1 MTINMGKSRECK
13 KGEEYIR
20 LIHLS
25 DIHIGKRVN
34 EFSML
39 EDQEYILKEI
49 LGIIDDE
56 QPDGI
61 IIAGDVYDKSV
72 PSEEAVKLAFAS
84 SLIDLS
90 GIHISPVY
98 DSAQMAMMGE
108 GLVIPYKLEDGKGQ
122 NRQGE
127 GEAGGVGILVI

>member
-1 MTINMGKSRECK
+1 M
-13 KGEEYIR
+13 
-20 LIHLS
+20 
-25 DIHIGKRVN
+25 
-34 EFSML
+34 
-39 EDQEYILKEI
+39 
-49 LGIIDDE
+49 
-56 QPDGI
+56 
-61 IIAGDVYDKSV
+61 

-127 GEAGGVGILVI
+127 GEAGGVGILAI

>member
-1 MTINMGKSRECK
+1 MGKSRECK
-13 KGEEYIR
+13 KWEEYIR

-61 IIAGDVYDKSV
+61 WWN
-72 PSEEAVKLAFAS
+72 FT
-84 SLIDLS
+84 
-90 GIHISPVY
+90 
-98 DSAQMAMMGE
+98 
-108 GLVIPYKLEDGKGQ
+108 
-122 NRQGE
+122 
-127 GEAGGVGILVI
+127 

>member
-1 MTINMGKSRECK
+1 MGKSRECK

-122 NRQGE
+122 NRKGE

>member
-1 MTINMGKSRECK
+1 MGKSQECK

-108 GLVIPYKLEDGKGQ
+108 GLVIPYKLEDGKDRTG
-122 NRQGE
+122 R
-127 GEAGGVGILVI
+127 AKARLVV